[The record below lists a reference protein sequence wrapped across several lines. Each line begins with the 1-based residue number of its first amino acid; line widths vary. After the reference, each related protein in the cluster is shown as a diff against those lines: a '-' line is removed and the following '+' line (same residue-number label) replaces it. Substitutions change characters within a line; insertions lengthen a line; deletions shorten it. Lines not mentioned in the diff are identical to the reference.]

1 MSDRAGHEADEFQ
14 KRVLERLGNVVCPC
28 AAAEG
33 YSSYGIDDMGLV
45 RSIERDG
52 DEVVVDLRLTSPGC
66 LKIGY
71 LEDEIDEHV
80 GSLPSVE
87 SVSVT
92 ADEGL
97 EWRPEMM
104 SEEFQAARQERI
116 RGTVVDL
123 DS

>member
-1 MSDRAGHEADEFQ
+1 MTSTEEFRE
-14 KRVLERLGNVVCPC
+14 RVLEQLGNVVCPC

-45 RSIERDG
+45 RAIERDG
-52 DEVVVDLRLTSPGC
+52 DEVLIDLRLTSPGC

-71 LEDEIDEHV
+71 LEDEIAKHV
-80 GSLPSVE
+80 GSLPSIE

-97 EWRPEMM
+97 EWRPDMM
-104 SEEFQAARQERI
+104 SEEFQEARRDRI
-116 RGTVVDL
+116 RGTVADL
-123 DS
+123 ES

>member
-1 MSDRAGHEADEFQ
+1 MTDDFRE
-14 KRVLERLGNVVCPC
+14 RVLERLGNVVCPC

-45 RSIERDG
+45 KSIEREG
-52 DEVVVDLRLTSPGC
+52 DEVVVNLRLTSPGC

-71 LEDEIDEHV
+71 LQDEIDEHV
-80 GSLPSVE
+80 GSLPGVE
-87 SVSVT
+87 SITVT

-104 SEEFQAARQERI
+104 SEEFQEARRERI
-116 RGTVVDL
+116 DRMVADL
-123 DS
+123 ES